1 MFFIKVKKNMFFYV
15 FCLQINVFNIYGLK
29 QSTIREINWFEN
41 SNAYENAIVDKN
53 KRLMIRK
60 CELAW

>member
-1 MFFIKVKKNMFFYV
+1 MFLCF